1 MPRRPAGRRQA
12 PADRPALRCCNQALQ
27 PDAATRRSTG
37 RVRSQQ
43 RREQRAASSEPGG
56 AERPPRPP
64 CGRVAVWLCGR
75 LAVWPSGALRSRRP
89 IDPRDRSSPW
99 HARRDQDDDDDEA
112 DGLENGRDVRLS
124 AAAAAAAAVKRR
136 THARRGR
143 AGRSRAG
150 REAGVRRRRRRRCIV
165 VAAASDFS
173 RNRPAFDQSAA
184 RHRCCSS
191 RPCVATHVSVPW
203 PWPTRHGRCQR
214 RQPAGRPADP
224 TGQPPA
230 DCGFDSA
237 PGHRGGALSL
247 TPSPT

>member
-1 MPRRPAGRRQA
+1 MSHATAAGGAAASAGRPTSA
-12 PADRPALRCCNQALQ
+12 ALLQ
-27 PDAATRRSTG
+27 PGAATRRCNQTQH
-37 RVRSQQ
+37 RTRAIAAAP
-43 RREQRAASSEPGG
+43 RAASSEPGG

-124 AAAAAAAAVKRR
+124 AAAAAAAVKRR